1 MIKVIVKKELKHLRK
16 VEVSGHANYEEYGK
30 DIVCAATSAI
40 ITTTVN
46 GILAVQNRSLK
57 VLDDGKLLVIDVLT
71 ADEVVEKLLFNMIT
85 LLEELEN
92 QYPKNIKVITKGE

>member
-1 MIKVIVKKELKHLRK
+1 MIKVIIKKEQKHLKK

-40 ITTTVN
+40 ITTTIN
-46 GILAVQNRSLK
+46 GISLIQDKSLK

-71 ADEVVEKLLFNMIT
+71 EDEVVEKLLFNMIT

-92 QYPKNIKVITKGE
+92 QYSKNIKVITKGE